1 MKPLQ
6 AVGCGLLLIFLN
18 VVVGGVDLLPD
29 PVGWALVLL
38 GVVGLRPRMS
48 TGTPVLAAAIT
59 AAAVSVPLWLP
70 GVAESVSEADPALGW
85 ALSLPQVVFA
95 VLFFHAL
102 QQLAKAAGNHD
113 AAGWLQICW
122 VGAAIVAVLPAVLLP
137 LGIGAP
143 LLALAAV
150 FALLVGLLQVLLSF
164 AYADRA
170 WARSA
175 KARAPR

>member
-6 AVGCGLLLIFLN
+6 ATGCGLLLILLT
-18 VVVGGVDLLPD
+18 VTIGGVDLLPD
-29 PVGWALVLL
+29 PIGWALVLV
-38 GVVGLRPRMS
+38 GVVALRPRLS

-59 AAAVSVPLWLP
+59 AAVVSVPLGIP
-70 GVAESVSEADPALGW
+70 GVAEAVSEADPALGW
-85 ALSLPQVVFA
+85 ALSLPQVVFT

-102 QQLAKAAGNHD
+102 QQLAKTAGNHD

-122 VGAAIVAVLPAVLLP
+122 VGAVVVAVLPAVLLP
-137 LGIGAP
+137 LGVDGA
-143 LLALAAV
+143 LVALAAV
-150 FALLVGLLQVLLSF
+150 FALLVGLLQVVLSF

-175 KARAPR
+175 TAAPR